1 MSNLPRDET
10 QADVVKTTLTPAD
23 LAQAIA
29 QAHPEWIG
37 QALDARLL
45 GQVLREVFSML
56 RKQVDAVDVGT
67 VAVPSFGRFHA
78 RRAAKSAH
86 TRRVLFQTP
95 QWALPGTVDSA
106 ESAPDAELEQPSGAA
121 AAVAESAKAAI
132 KPETKH
138 EAGTK
143 VASKKALKSASK
155 GAKSS
160 IRKP

>member
-1 MSNLPRDET
+1 MSILPRDQT
-10 QADVVKTTLTPAD
+10 QADAVKTTLTPVD
-23 LAQAIA
+23 LAQAIV

-45 GQVLREVFSML
+45 GQALREVFSML

-78 RRAAKSAH
+78 RRAAKSAQ

-95 QWALPGTVDSA
+95 QWAMPGAMDSA
-106 ESAPDAELEQPSGAA
+106 ESAPNAALDLTGGAA
-121 AAVAESAKAAI
+121 SAVAESAKAAI
-132 KPETKH
+132 KTEIKH
-138 EAGTK
+138 EAGAK

-155 GAKSS
+155 SAKSS
-160 IRKP
+160 IRKS